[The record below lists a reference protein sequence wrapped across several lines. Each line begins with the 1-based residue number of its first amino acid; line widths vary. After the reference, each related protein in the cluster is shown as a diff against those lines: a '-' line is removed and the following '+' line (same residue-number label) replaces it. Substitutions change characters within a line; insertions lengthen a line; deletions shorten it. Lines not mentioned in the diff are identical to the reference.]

1 MDTKSFNKAFDFLL
15 ENLYITAYAG
25 KKINANWYSYLY
37 CTKEN
42 FNKKINGLHFNGNC
56 KEELW
61 NIVKKTMDQASFDIL
76 CK

>member
-1 MDTKSFNKAFDFLL
+1 MQTGILIS
-15 ENLYITAYAG
+15 IVQ
-25 KKINANWYSYLY
+25 
-37 CTKEN
+37 KEN

>member
-25 KKINANWYSYLY
+25 KKLNANWYSYLY

-42 FNKKINGLHFNGNC
+42 FNKKINGLIFNGNC